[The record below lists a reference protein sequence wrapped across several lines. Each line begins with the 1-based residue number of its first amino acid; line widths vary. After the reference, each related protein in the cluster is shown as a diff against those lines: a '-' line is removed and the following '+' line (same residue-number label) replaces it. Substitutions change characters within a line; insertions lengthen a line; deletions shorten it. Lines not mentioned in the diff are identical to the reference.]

1 MKKSVEALGMNGIS
15 STGLRAAYPAHS
27 QCFNVVAKGSVNM
40 ARLFILCGLPFAG
53 KTTLAKVLEERLGF
67 ARVDMDE
74 INTRRGVGLH
84 GEAIVQEEW
93 DRTYAE
99 CYRQLEQWLQAGQT
113 VLFDAANFTK
123 AQRDHL
129 RTIAT
134 KHGASAQVIYL
145 DVSESEAKQLWL
157 QNRVTHQRYDV
168 RDDDFAHVVTYF
180 DVPTPD
186 EYVLRYHPSQPV
198 DEWIAQTFSG

>member
-1 MKKSVEALGMNGIS
+1 
-15 STGLRAAYPAHS
+15 
-27 QCFNVVAKGSVNM
+27 M

-53 KTTLAKVLEERLGF
+53 KTTLAKALQERLGF

-74 INTRRGVGLH
+74 INARKGVGLH
-84 GEAIVQEEW
+84 GEAIEQVEW

-99 CYRQLEQWLQAGQT
+99 SYRKLEQWLQAGQS

-129 RTIAT
+129 RSIAA

-145 DVSESEAKQLWL
+145 DVPESEARRRWL

-168 RDDDFAHVVTYF
+168 RNDDFAHVVTYF

-186 EYVLRYHPSQPV
+186 EHVLRYHPSQPV
-198 DEWIAQTFSG
+198 DEWIEQILLDRGK